1 MKDRNYKLV
10 VIGIAL
16 LFVLI
21 LILSFRFLKGQLS
34 QISTASDSIKNA
46 SVLDM
51 DNWAKIKHRFNPTPN
66 P

>member
-16 LFVLI
+16 LFILI
-21 LILSFRFLKGQLS
+21 LFLSFRFLKGQLG

-46 SVLDM
+46 AVLDM
-51 DNWAKIKHRFNPTPN
+51 DNWEKIKHRFEK
-66 P
+66 